1 MPMDINAALEI
12 TELAL
17 GLVTALVP
25 GKPAADADIATEL
38 VRIATAVNQ
47 AHNDLV
53 GTPIDPASLT
63 IEPEA

>member
-1 MPMDINAALEI
+1 MDVQTGVEI
-12 TELAL
+12 AQLAL
-17 GLVTALVP
+17 GLITVLASGTAP
-25 GKPAADADIATEL
+25 SDAVATEL